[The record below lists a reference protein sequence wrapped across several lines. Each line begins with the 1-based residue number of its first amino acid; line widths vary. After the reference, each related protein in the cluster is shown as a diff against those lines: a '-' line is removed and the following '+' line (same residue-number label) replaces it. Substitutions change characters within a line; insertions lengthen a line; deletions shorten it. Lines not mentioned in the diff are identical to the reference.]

1 MEIITGYT
9 GKPHVTSEQDRDVNI
24 GVVGEGSY
32 VLQTGMQLAAEV
44 SSNNEIKIRDGVLMH
59 QGCTASIKK
68 NTYDSLIIINGS
80 QGMKRIDLI
89 VARYEKNQDNGTE
102 SLDLKVIQGTPAES
116 NPEVPQ
122 YTEGDIQA
130 GDYVADMP
138 MYQVIIDGLNIA
150 EVKKVFEVAPGIDA
164 LKKEIAESNSNI
176 LKSLMPYKVGY
187 KVLAI
192 SATTETSVRVLSVS
206 EINKLFGVTDASS
219 GNTMAMFANG
229 NGDNQ
234 AVHVEGAT
242 FKDGHWFAVMDSGAL
257 KQDIQINYVVWY
269 FGSQTPTSNN
279 TGAAKMQKKTATPT
293 QTTQVVTPDT
303 GYDGLSSVTVRA
315 IPYTESDGESG
326 GTTVNIG

>member
-89 VARYEKNQDNGTE
+89 VARYEKNQDNGIE

-116 NPEVPQ
+116 TPTVPE

-138 MYQVIIDGLNIA
+138 MYQVIIDGLNIT

-164 LKKEIAESNSNI
+164 LKKEIAELNSNKI
-176 LKSLMPYKVGY
+176 GNKDNL
-187 KVLAI
+187 I
-192 SATTETSVRVLSVS
+192 SMLV
-206 EINKLFGVTDASS
+206 
-219 GNTMAMFANG
+219 AN
-229 NGDNQ
+229 
-234 AVHVEGAT
+234 AKTVE
-242 FKDGHWFAVMDSGAL
+242 DCL
-257 KQDIQINYVVWY
+257 
-269 FGSQTPTSNN
+269 
-279 TGAAKMQKKTATPT
+279 T
-293 QTTQVVTPDT
+293 QTT
-303 GYDGLSSVTVRA
+303 
-315 IPYTESDGESG
+315 ESG
-326 GTTVNIG
+326 VYRWYSAKNQPSTGGYMIVFKYHSGASMRLALTNSGAYYSTYQAGVTYGSWEKL

>member
-9 GKPHVTSEQDRDVNI
+9 EKPHVTSEQDRDVNI

-89 VARYEKNQDNGTE
+89 VARYEKNQDNGKE

-116 NPEVPQ
+116 TPTVPE

-138 MYQVIIDGLNIA
+138 MYQVIIDGLNIT

-164 LKKEIAESNSNI
+164 LKKEIAELNSKLKI
-176 LKSLMPYKVGY
+176 LKTKYIVVNSFESSSILYSDIDFGKECAGCYIVGTI
-187 KVLAI
+187 LAVNQ
-192 SATTETSVRVLSVS
+192 TPWTSS
-206 EINKLFGVTDASS
+206 NW
-219 GNTMAMFANG
+219 AMFRGCKLDENG
-229 NGDNQ
+229 RGRIYCSGSSFVNG
-234 AVHVEGAT
+234 HSLGC
-242 FKDGHWFAVMDSGAL
+242 FVM
-257 KQDIQINYVVWY
+257 
-269 FGSQTPTSNN
+269 
-279 TGAAKMQKKTATPT
+279 AAK
-293 QTTQVVTPDT
+293 
-303 GYDGLSSVTVRA
+303 
-315 IPYTESDGESG
+315 
-326 GTTVNIG
+326 

>member
-68 NTYDSLIIINGS
+68 NTYDSLTIINGS

-89 VARYEKNQDNGTE
+89 VARYEKNQDNRTE
-102 SLDLKVIQGTPAES
+102 GLDLKVIQGTPAES
-116 NPEVPQ
+116 NPVVPE

-138 MYQVIIDGLNIA
+138 MYQVIIDGLNIT

-164 LKKEIAESNSNI
+164 MKKEIAELNSNI
-176 LKSLMPYKVGY
+176 KNNAGIIAYMKYIALSFHTSDNLQVWIKDVPDDIFSNPGNYTVALAMRQQSGTPYWN
-187 KVLAI
+187 
-192 SATTETSVRVLSVS
+192 VS
-206 EINKLFGVTDASS
+206 KMTYEIRTDP
-219 GNTMAMFANG
+219 
-229 NGDNQ
+229 
-234 AVHVEGAT
+234 
-242 FKDGHWFAVMDSGAL
+242 L
-257 KQDIQINYVVWY
+257 KQFVVNAY
-269 FGSQTPTSNN
+269 
-279 TGAAKMQKKTATPT
+279 GAGFVSGHMLD
-293 QTTQVVTPDT
+293 V
-303 GYDGLSSVTVRA
+303 SVT
-315 IPYTESDGESG
+315 IFKILD
-326 GTTVNIG
+326 

>member
-24 GVVGEGSY
+24 GVVGKGSY

-89 VARYEKNQDNGTE
+89 VARYEKNQDNGIE

-116 NPEVPQ
+116 TPTVPE

-138 MYQVIIDGLNIA
+138 MYQVIIDGLNIT
-150 EVKKVFEVAPGIDA
+150 EVKKVCEVAPDIDA
-164 LKKEIAESNSNI
+164 LKKEITELNSKMPIITSMESNKQGVINLHG
-176 LKSLMPYKVGY
+176 LKIVYGVYPLH
-187 KVLAI
+187 A
-192 SATTETSVRVLSVS
+192 
-206 EINKLFGVTDASS
+206 FVTD
-219 GNTMAMFANG
+219 
-229 NGDNQ
+229 Q
-234 AVHVEGAT
+234 
-242 FKDGHWFAVMDSGAL
+242 
-257 KQDIQINYVVWY
+257 
-269 FGSQTPTSNN
+269 
-279 TGAAKMQKKTATPT
+279 
-293 QTTQVVTPDT
+293 
-303 GYDGLSSVTVRA
+303 
-315 IPYTESDGESG
+315 ESG
-326 GTTVNIG
+326 GYKATINIASHHLTGNLWCAVTPRYSLGHPYVSAAEVTPENITLLSDAIVKGAYAAWMVIGVSSV

>member
-24 GVVGEGSY
+24 GVVGKGSY

-89 VARYEKNQDNGTE
+89 VARYEKNQDNGKE

-116 NPEVPQ
+116 TPTVPE

-138 MYQVIIDGLNIA
+138 MYQVIIDGLNIT
-150 EVKKVFEVAPGIDA
+150 EVKKVCEVAPDIDA
-164 LKKEIAESNSNI
+164 LKKEVAELNSKLNI
-176 LKSLMPYKVGY
+176 LDK
-187 KVLAI
+187 
-192 SATTETSVRVLSVS
+192 T
-206 EINKLFGVTDASS
+206 
-219 GNTMAMFANG
+219 NG
-229 NGDNQ
+229 NG
-234 AVHVEGAT
+234 
-242 FKDGHWFAVMDSGAL
+242 SAL
-257 KQDIQINYVVWY
+257 KVFDATENLTYGCWAQGLYRYGGYYGNGAPSDWAGIMLASPIYINGEVNGYLKVAWDMGMTQY
-269 FGSQTPTSNN
+269 IMKNNEDGSV
-279 TGAAKMQKKTATPT
+279 AKAWTKM
-293 QTTQVVTPDT
+293 
-303 GYDGLSSVTVRA
+303 
-315 IPYTESDGESG
+315 
-326 GTTVNIG
+326 

>member
-24 GVVGEGSY
+24 GVVGKGSY

-89 VARYEKNQDNGTE
+89 VARYEKNQDNGIE

-116 NPEVPQ
+116 TPTVPE

-138 MYQVIIDGLNIA
+138 MYQVIIDGLNIT
-150 EVKKVFEVAPGIDA
+150 EVKKVCEVAPDIDA
-164 LKKEIAESNSNI
+164 LKKEVAELNSNI
-176 LKSLMPYKVGY
+176 KILNSKNDNGHALKVFNASENLAYGCWDDGLYRYGGY
-187 KVLAI
+187 Y
-192 SATTETSVRVLSVS
+192 
-206 EINKLFGVTDASS
+206 
-219 GNTMAMFANG
+219 G
-229 NGDNQ
+229 NGAPSDWAGIMLVSTIYINGEVNGYLKVAWDMSMTQ
-234 AVHVEGAT
+234 YIMKNN
-242 FKDGHWFAVMDSGAL
+242 KDGSVAHSW
-257 KQDIQINYVVWY
+257 KQ
-269 FGSQTPTSNN
+269 
-279 TGAAKMQKKTATPT
+279 
-293 QTTQVVTPDT
+293 
-303 GYDGLSSVTVRA
+303 L
-315 IPYTESDGESG
+315 
-326 GTTVNIG
+326 

>member
-89 VARYEKNQDNGTE
+89 VARYEKNQDNGIE

-116 NPEVPQ
+116 NPVVPE

-138 MYQVIIDGLNIA
+138 MYQVIIDGLNIT

-164 LKKEIAESNSNI
+164 MKKEIAELNSKLKI
-176 LKSLMPYKVGY
+176 LKTKYIVVNSFESSITLYSDIDFGKECAGCYTVGTI
-187 KVLAI
+187 LAVNQ
-192 SATTETSVRVLSVS
+192 TPWTSS
-206 EINKLFGVTDASS
+206 NW
-219 GNTMAMFANG
+219 AMFRGCKLDENG
-229 NGDNQ
+229 RGRIYCTGSSFVNG
-234 AVHVEGAT
+234 HGLGC
-242 FKDGHWFAVMDSGAL
+242 FVM
-257 KQDIQINYVVWY
+257 
-269 FGSQTPTSNN
+269 
-279 TGAAKMQKKTATPT
+279 AAK
-293 QTTQVVTPDT
+293 
-303 GYDGLSSVTVRA
+303 
-315 IPYTESDGESG
+315 
-326 GTTVNIG
+326 

>member
-24 GVVGEGSY
+24 GVVGKGSY

-89 VARYEKNQDNGTE
+89 VARYEKNQDNGIE

-116 NPEVPQ
+116 TPTVPE

-138 MYQVIIDGLNIA
+138 MYQVIIDGLNIT
-150 EVKKVFEVAPGIDA
+150 EVKKVCEVAPDIDA
-164 LKKEIAESNSNI
+164 LKKEVAELNSKLNI
-176 LKSLMPYKVGY
+176 LDK
-187 KVLAI
+187 
-192 SATTETSVRVLSVS
+192 T
-206 EINKLFGVTDASS
+206 
-219 GNTMAMFANG
+219 NG
-229 NGDNQ
+229 NG
-234 AVHVEGAT
+234 
-242 FKDGHWFAVMDSGAL
+242 SAL
-257 KQDIQINYVVWY
+257 KVFDATENLTYGCWAQGLYRYGGYYGNGAPSDWAGIMLASPIYINGEVNGYLKVAWDMGMTQY
-269 FGSQTPTSNN
+269 IMKNNEDGSVAQAWT
-279 TGAAKMQKKTATPT
+279 KM
-293 QTTQVVTPDT
+293 
-303 GYDGLSSVTVRA
+303 
-315 IPYTESDGESG
+315 
-326 GTTVNIG
+326 